1 MTASP
6 ILSGAFL
13 LADDILSRSAVD
25 LVALYRSK
33 RVSPVEV
40 LKATLERIDRLDCLY
55 NAFVMIDREGALR
68 DARASEGRWWR
79 GEPNG
84 LVDGLPVTV
93 KDLIL
98 VKGMPTRRGSR
109 TTSPLPSEEDGPPV
123 ARMRRHGAVFLG
135 KTTTSEFGW
144 KAVTDSPLTGV
155 TRNPWDARLTSGG
168 SSGGAGVAAA
178 LGMGTLHLGTDGG
191 GSIRVPA
198 SFCGVIGFKPT
209 WRGLCTSTQLL
220 SRYGIRVR

>member
-40 LKATLERIDRLDCLY
+40 LRATLERIDRLDCLY

-123 ARMRRHGAVFLG
+123 ARMRQQGAIRQRRTLALKG
-135 KTTTSEFGW
+135 PESNW
-144 KAVTDSPLTGV
+144 SRP
-155 TRNPWDARLTSGG
+155 PSGG
-168 SSGGAGVAAA
+168 GQSEKE
-178 LGMGTLHLGTDGG
+178 LH
-191 GSIRVPA
+191 P
-198 SFCGVIGFKPT
+198 
-209 WRGLCTSTQLL
+209 
-220 SRYGIRVR
+220 